1 MVLTSLSGLLSAFFL
16 RRPLFSCLGNRYGW
30 TPAPG
35 MRNVSQV
42 HGNRVRESDSQRLVD
57 VRAWD
62 AIGNSVTRYHDQPY
76 CNNLLTQMQPS
87 NTDSML
93 VEENT
98 DKGGRLKAEHI
109 RNPLQTQ
116 LNWQVV
122 YACLL

>member
-1 MVLTSLSGLLSAFFL
+1 
-16 RRPLFSCLGNRYGW
+16 
-30 TPAPG
+30 

-57 VRAWD
+57 VRALD
-62 AIGNSVTRYHDQPY
+62 TVGNSLTRFHDQPY

-93 VEENT
+93 VEENSE
-98 DKGGRLKAEHI
+98 KGGRLKAEHI

-116 LNWQVV
+116 FNWQVV
-122 YACLL
+122 YCVRMLFVIIYERAMHRYY